1 VELFINGV
9 SQGKRTK
16 DLTVKIDDTEND
28 ESRKA
33 LARQQRYRH
42 MWMDTKYEPGTLRAV
57 AYDADGNACMETEVQ
72 TAGKPYAIELV
83 AEENRPLVV
92 GTEDLAYVT
101 VRIVDKQGRLCPD
114 AQHQVRFTVK
124 GAGHYRAGANGD
136 PTNLELF
143 HEPQMH
149 VFNGMMTA
157 IVGEQGKAGEITLT
171 AKAKGLKSDK
181 ITIKVTEE

>member
-1 VELFINGV
+1 
-9 SQGKRTK
+9 
-16 DLTVKIDDTEND
+16 
-28 ESRKA
+28 
-33 LARQQRYRH
+33 
-42 MWMDTKYEPGTLRAV
+42 
-57 AYDADGNACMETEVQ
+57 METEVQ

-83 AEENRPLVV
+83 AEENRPLVA

-114 AQHQVRFTVK
+114 AQNQVRFTVK

-157 IVGEQGKAGEITLT
+157 IVAEQGKAGEITLT
-171 AKAKGLKSDK
+171 ARAKGLKSDK
-181 ITIKVTEE
+181 LVIKVRE